1 MTYVRLPSFPLPSQ
15 FESPPP
21 PGPQSSQF
29 INSTKLSIYATL
41 NQKVTDHK
49 TILSERAKV
58 LEDVQ
63 RGLLKD
69 GAVLI

>member
-1 MTYVRLPSFPLPSQ
+1 M
-15 FESPPP
+15 
-21 PGPQSSQF
+21 
-29 INSTKLSIYATL
+29 YATL